1 MCIICLEFQKYRD
14 FADARQML
22 QKARREPNSIDKAH
36 LDEVESALDAEEANE
51 QDAHGKTP

>member
-1 MCIICLEFQKYRD
+1 
-14 FADARQML
+14 ML